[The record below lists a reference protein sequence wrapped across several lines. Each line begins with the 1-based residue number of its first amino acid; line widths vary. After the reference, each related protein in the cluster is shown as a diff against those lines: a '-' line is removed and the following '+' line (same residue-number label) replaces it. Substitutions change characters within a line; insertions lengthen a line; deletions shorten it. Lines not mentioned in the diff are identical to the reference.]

1 MEESIEYQTELF
13 RMMIEKQIF
22 IEGNPR
28 VMAMN
33 FYAPIFFLL
42 SKYSGGEE
50 LEEEA
55 QQQLQEQI
63 AEFYRVYRKV

>member
-1 MEESIEYQTELF
+1 M
-13 RMMIEKQIF
+13 
-22 IEGNPR
+22 
-28 VMAMN
+28 
-33 FYAPIFFLL
+33 L